1 MDFSEN
7 YVPLNPLFSSCSLLN
22 DSKWPVDYGSATIQK
37 DSGDPWSIG
46 YLQWGCPNMSNTFHK
61 RFRWGAII
69 IRKCCGE
76 GISEG
81 VAPLLLYLLQFW
93 WLMLYYIHIDRKN
106 YPPTTLTHLSWI
118 IAIHGTLHHGHH
130 PSGTFRIPLATEGL
144 TVHASSEVL
153 GPQEEGVHHETW
165 GLKRQTWRL
174 SLMCDRYVGV

>member
-1 MDFSEN
+1 MALPPFKKIQGIPEVLDTSNEGAQTC
-7 YVPLNPLFSSCSLLN
+7 PIHSTS
-22 DSKWPVDYGSATIQK
+22 GSV
-37 DSGDPWSIG
+37 G
-46 YLQWGCPNMSNTFHK
+46 
-61 RFRWGAII
+61 GAII